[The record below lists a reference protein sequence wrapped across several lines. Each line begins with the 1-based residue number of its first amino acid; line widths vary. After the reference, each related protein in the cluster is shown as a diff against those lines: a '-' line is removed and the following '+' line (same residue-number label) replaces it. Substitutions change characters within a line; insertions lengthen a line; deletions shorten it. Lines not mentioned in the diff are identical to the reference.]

1 MRNNI
6 KKTREEIRKEREQKK
21 KLIEIM
27 RNNTDEE
34 FYKIVKYKLFIGK
47 DKPAPGEE
55 TDLYYRAADLLKEV
69 KFFTIT
75 GLEKYK
81 EVFVTG
87 TPGFAKELCEFFA
100 DYEGVS
106 RDNIE
111 EVGELTE
118 EEKEEMKR
126 IKTENL
132 LSDLKAFRDETNAV
146 LNKGDN
152 PRYKQATDA
161 YTGQIVLEIIEHR
174 AFEDL
179 EEGIFE
185 KIIKILDKTDEL
197 YKFYFEPGFTI
208 NMAIDVEYSR
218 CAVLFDLLV
227 KAFGRGNLMRCY
239 MKIK

>member
-6 KKTREEIRKEREQKK
+6 KEAREEIRKERQQKE

-27 RNNTDEE
+27 ENYREDECE
-34 FYKIVKYKLFIGK
+34 KIVKYKLFIGK

-55 TDLYYRAADLLKEV
+55 TDLYYRAADLLKEM

-87 TPGFAKELCEFFA
+87 TPEFAREICEFFA

-126 IKTENL
+126 VKTKDL
-132 LSDLKAFRDETNAV
+132 LSDFESFKNEYKTV
-146 LNKGDN
+146 LNIGDN

-161 YTGQIVLEIIEHR
+161 YTGKIVLEIIKER
-174 AFEDL
+174 AFVDL
-179 EEGIFE
+179 EKGTFGR
-185 KIIKILDKTDEL
+185 IIRILDRTDEL
-197 YKFYFEPGFTI
+197 YKDYFDQGYTI
-208 NMAIDVEYSR
+208 NIMIDVEYSR
-218 CAVLFDLLV
+218 CATLFDLLI
-227 KAFGRGNLMRCY
+227 KAFGRGNMMRCY
-239 MKIK
+239 MTVK